1 LHNIVELDFIINN
14 ELFYFVKKVFLVAI
28 VGGITVVAIV
38 AILILQGPTEEYAVF
53 LDPFKDKQTLVTDT
67 HVTVQNVGRAPLT
80 NVKVDYGGSS
90 KPDIIPM
97 LKPGEKVILS
107 PSAGSDLQEV
117 TVTTDQGIKVTK
129 PYRTPISM
137 PGMMGS

>member
-1 LHNIVELDFIINN
+1 MKKGFLAAIGVGIV
-14 ELFYFVKKVFLVAI
+14 
-28 VGGITVVAIV
+28 TVTIAV
-38 AILILQGPTEEYAVF
+38 ILLIALRPTEEYAVF

-90 KPDIIPM
+90 KPDLIPL

-107 PSAGSDLQEV
+107 PPAGSNLLEV
-117 TVTTDQGIKVTK
+117 TVTTDQGVNVTK
-129 PYRTPISM
+129 PYRTPINM

>member
-1 LHNIVELDFIINN
+1 M
-14 ELFYFVKKVFLVAI
+14 KKGFLVAI
-28 VGGITVVAIV
+28 GVGITAVTIAV
-38 AILILQGPTEEYAVF
+38 ILLIARGPTEEYSLF

-90 KPDIIPM
+90 RPDLIPL

-107 PSAGSDLQEV
+107 PPAESNLQEV
-117 TVTTDQGIKVTK
+117 TVTTDQGVNVTK
-129 PYRTPISM
+129 PYRTPINM

>member
-1 LHNIVELDFIINN
+1 MAIYGGVAT
-14 ELFYFVKKVFLVAI
+14 VAI
-28 VGGITVVAIV
+28 VVTM
-38 AILILQGPTEEYAVF
+38 LIIQGPTEEYAIF
-53 LDPFKDKQTLVTDT
+53 LDPFKDKQSLVTDT
-67 HVTVQNVGRAPLT
+67 HVTVQNIGKESLT

-90 KPDIIPM
+90 KPDVIPV

-107 PSAGSDLQEV
+107 PSEGSDLQEV
-117 TVTTDQGIKVTK
+117 TVTTDQGVHVTK

>member
-1 LHNIVELDFIINN
+1 M
-14 ELFYFVKKVFLVAI
+14 KKGVLAAI
-28 VGGITVVAIV
+28 GGGIAVVIIV
-38 AILILQGPTEEYAVF
+38 IILLIAQGPTEEYAVF

-80 NVKVDYGGSS
+80 NVKVEYGGNS
-90 KPDIIPM
+90 KPDIIPL

-107 PSAGSDLQEV
+107 PPAESDLQEV
-117 TVTTDQGIKVTK
+117 TVTTDQGVNITK
-129 PYRTPISM
+129 PYRTPINM

>member
-1 LHNIVELDFIINN
+1 M
-14 ELFYFVKKVFLVAI
+14 KKGIRIAI
-28 VGGITVVAIV
+28 GGGIVAVVIV
-38 AILILQGPTEEYAVF
+38 VILLIVQGPTEEYAIF
-53 LDPFKDKQTLVTDT
+53 LDPFKDKQSLVTDT
-67 HVTVQNVGRAPLT
+67 HVTVQNVGRALLT

-90 KPDIIPM
+90 KPDIIP
-97 LKPGEKVILS
+97 LLNPGEKVILS

-117 TVTTDQGIKVTK
+117 TVTTDQGINITK

>member
-1 LHNIVELDFIINN
+1 MR
-14 ELFYFVKKVFLVAI
+14 KGFLVAI
-28 VGGITVVAIV
+28 CCGIATVAIV
-38 AILILQGPTEEYAVF
+38 VIILIIQGPTEEYAIF
-53 LDPFKDKQTLVTDT
+53 LDPFKDKQSLVTDT
-67 HVTVQNVGRAPLT
+67 HVTVQNVGKAPLT

-90 KPDIIPM
+90 KPDILPI

-117 TVTTDQGIKVTK
+117 TVTADQGIHVTK
-129 PYRTPISM
+129 SYRTPINM

>member
-1 LHNIVELDFIINN
+1 MR
-14 ELFYFVKKVFLVAI
+14 KGFLVAI
-28 VGGITVVAIV
+28 CGGIVAVAIV
-38 AILILQGPTEEYAVF
+38 IILLIVQGPTEEYAIF
-53 LDPFKDKQTLVTDT
+53 LDPFKDKQSLVTDT
-67 HVTVQNVGRAPLT
+67 HVTVQNVGKKSLT

-90 KPDIIPM
+90 KPDIISM

-117 TVTTDQGIKVTK
+117 TVTTDQGVNVTK
-129 PYRTPISM
+129 PYRTPINM

>member
-1 LHNIVELDFIINN
+1 MKKEFLAAIGGSVAVVII
-14 ELFYFVKKVFLVAI
+14 AI
-28 VGGITVVAIV
+28 
-38 AILILQGPTEEYAVF
+38 ILLIAQGPTEEYAVF

-67 HVTVQNVGRAPLT
+67 HVTVQNVGREPLT

-90 KPDIIPM
+90 KPDLIPL

-107 PSAGSDLQEV
+107 PPAESNLQEV
-117 TVTTDQGIKVTK
+117 TVTTDQGVHVTK
-129 PYRTPISM
+129 PYRTPINM

>member
-1 LHNIVELDFIINN
+1 
-14 ELFYFVKKVFLVAI
+14 VKKGFLAAI
-28 VGGITVVAIV
+28 GGGIAVVIIV
-38 AILILQGPTEEYAVF
+38 IILLIAQGPTEEYAVF

-80 NVKVDYGGSS
+80 NVKVEYGRNS
-90 KPDIIPM
+90 KPDLIPL

-107 PSAGSDLQEV
+107 PPAESDLQEV
-117 TVTTDQGIKVTK
+117 TVTTEQGINITK
-129 PYRTPISM
+129 PYRTPINM

>member
-1 LHNIVELDFIINN
+1 MKKGFLAVIGVGIV
-14 ELFYFVKKVFLVAI
+14 
-28 VGGITVVAIV
+28 TVTIAV
-38 AILILQGPTEEYAVF
+38 ILLIALRPTEEYAVF

-67 HVTVQNVGRAPLT
+67 HVTVQNVGRDPLT

-90 KPDIIPM
+90 KPDLIPL

-107 PSAGSDLQEV
+107 PPAGSNLLEV
-117 TVTTDQGIKVTK
+117 TVTTDQGVNVTK
-129 PYRTPISM
+129 PYRTPINM

>member
-1 LHNIVELDFIINN
+1 MR
-14 ELFYFVKKVFLVAI
+14 KSFLAAICGGVATVAI
-28 VGGITVVAIV
+28 VVIM
-38 AILILQGPTEEYAVF
+38 LIIQGPTEEYAVF
-53 LDPFKDKQTLVTDT
+53 LDPFKDRQSLVTDT
-67 HVTVQNVGRAPLT
+67 HVTVQNVGKESLT
-80 NVKVDYGGSS
+80 NVKVDYGGDS

-117 TVTTDQGIKVTK
+117 TVTTDQGINVTK
-129 PYRTPISM
+129 HYRTPINM

>member
-1 LHNIVELDFIINN
+1 VRKGFLTAICGGSVTIVISVIL
-14 ELFYFVKKVFLVAI
+14 LI
-28 VGGITVVAIV
+28 V
-38 AILILQGPTEEYAVF
+38 QGPTEEYAVF
-53 LDPFKDKQTLVTDT
+53 LDPFKDKQSLVTDT
-67 HVTVQNVGRAPLT
+67 HVTVKNVGKEPLT

-90 KPDIIPM
+90 KPDIIPI

-117 TVTTDQGIKVTK
+117 TVTTDQGVNVTK
-129 PYRTPISM
+129 PYRTPINM

>member
-1 LHNIVELDFIINN
+1 M
-14 ELFYFVKKVFLVAI
+14 KKGFLVAI
-28 VGGITVVAIV
+28 GGGIAAVAIAV
-38 AILILQGPTEEYAVF
+38 ILLIVQGPTEEYAVF
-53 LDPFKDKQTLVTDT
+53 LDPFLDKQTLVTDT

-90 KPDIIPM
+90 KPDLIPL

-107 PSAGSDLQEV
+107 PPSGSDLQEV
-117 TVTTDQGIKVTK
+117 TVTTDQGVSVTK
-129 PYRTPISM
+129 PYRTPINM

>member
-1 LHNIVELDFIINN
+1 
-14 ELFYFVKKVFLVAI
+14 VKKGFVVTIGGGIAAVAI
-28 VGGITVVAIV
+28 AVILLIV
-38 AILILQGPTEEYAVF
+38 QGPTEEYAVF

-90 KPDIIPM
+90 KPDLIPM

-117 TVTTDQGIKVTK
+117 TVTTDQGVKVTK
-129 PYRTPISM
+129 PYRTPINM